1 MHGMIEGAA
10 VGTTEFASR
19 RASYLEEEATEGDTE
34 KGKLN
39 SLKTT

>member
-10 VGTTEFASR
+10 VRTTEFASR
-19 RASYLEEEATEGDTE
+19 TTSYSEGDIE

-39 SLKTT
+39 SLKMM